1 MSPWRSSAWGYPARP
16 RSGGHRRPPAT
27 GPGARR
33 GFGTTWWGAAWIE
46 ALEGRARLDPNRL
59 PRGRSYA
66 RSGAVAELSVAPGE
80 VRAAVQGS
88 RATPY
93 QVRVRVR
100 EFSDTEWDTLL
111 AAVAAQ
117 VGHAAALLD
126 GELAPEV
133 LTDVREAGLDLL
145 PGPGE
150 LQPRCSCPDWADPCK
165 HAAAVCYL
173 VADALDADPFT
184 LLLLRGR
191 DREAVL
197 AGLRAR
203 RGGDLKLPA
212 SATSADRGQP
222 ARQAYAAAAAGL
234 SELPA
239 PPLPPESPGRL
250 VGWGVTDTR
259 PVGVDPDALIGLA
272 GDAVRRAH
280 ALALGTGDDCLG
292 LWWEADLA
300 RRAEAY
306 LDAPEFAVLAARARL
321 PTDELRRWALAW
333 RYAGVAGLDVLGEA
347 WSPPP
352 EDLLEGRA
360 ALGGQVRAWRNRLT
374 RGSRQL
380 RLGRDH
386 RWHPYRRV
394 GPAWEPAGPAAADP
408 RAAAAVFGAGPAGRS
423 PASRRPG

>member
-1 MSPWRSSAWGYPARP
+1 MSPGRSSSWGYPVRR
-16 RSGGHRRPPAT
+16 RSSGHRRPPAT

-33 GFGTTWWGAAWIE
+33 GFGTTWWGAAWID

-66 RSGAVAELSVAPGE
+66 RSGAVAELSVAAGE

-100 EFSDTEWDTLL
+100 EFSDAEWATLL

-126 GELAPEV
+126 GELTPEV
-133 LTDVREAGLDLL
+133 LADVREAGLDLL

-165 HAAAVCYL
+165 HSAAVCYL
-173 VADALDADPFT
+173 VADALDTDPFT

-197 AGLRAR
+197 AGLRSR
-203 RGGDLKLPA
+203 RGAERAGPA
-212 SATSADRGQP
+212 RPAGADPGVP

-234 SELPA
+234 AALPA

-259 PVGVDPDALIGLA
+259 PAGVDPAALIALA

-300 RRAEAY
+300 RRAEAR
-306 LDAPEFAVLAARARL
+306 LETPEFAVLAARAHV
-321 PTDELRRWALAW
+321 PADELRRWALAW
-333 RYAGVAGLDVLGEA
+333 RYAGAAGLDALGEA
-347 WSPPP
+347 WSPPA

-360 ALGGQVRAWRNRLT
+360 ALGGQARAWRNRLT
-374 RGSRQL
+374 SGPRQL
-380 RLGRDH
+380 RLGTDH
-386 RWHPYRRV
+386 RWHPYRRA
-394 GPAWEPAGPAAADP
+394 GAAWEPAGPAAADP
-408 RAAAAVFGAGPAGRS
+408 RVAAAS
-423 PASRRPG
+423 L